1 MKRLCTT
8 PPHKL
13 CNSRSFMKD
22 CALLALVK
30 FCGPFTLQRLCTRLL
45 YEKLFTLLAR
55 ESLSTLFTREE
66 LCVCLDP
73 SWKVAYAVHRWKI
86 VCAQILHERF
96 CTLSPVKDFV
106 RNLLKEVFF
115 FLDFLSWTF
124 TVYRIGGKR
133 ETISLIHLYHIQ
145 PDPRHL
151 GISWAITAESSL
163 LHIAINRARTH
174 SYQPG
179 SNRVSLICERNS
191 QTTKLRA
198 LLCALPD
205 CERLY
210 TPICFLFCLVCK
222 NRSGSK
228 TYGVKTIL
236 NSFRV
241 CESCYN
247 GSAQFEFWFLMN
259 VVEGRMESLSNV

>member
-22 CALLALVK
+22 CALLARVK
-30 FCGPFTLQRLCTRLL
+30 FCGPVTHQRLCTRLL

-55 ESLSTLFTREE
+55 ERLSTLFTREE

-73 SWKVAYAVHRWKI
+73 SWKVAYPVHRWKI

-96 CTLSPVKDFV
+96 CTLFTHERFCAQLAEGS
-106 RNLLKEVFF
+106 F
-115 FLDFLSWTF
+115 FLSGFSFMNIHGLQD
-124 TVYRIGGKR
+124 RREG

-174 SYQPG
+174 IAINRARTVCLWFASAIRKPRSYAPCC
-179 SNRVSLICERNS
+179 VPSLIV
-191 QTTKLRA
+191 K
-198 LLCALPD
+198 D
-205 CERLY
+205 CI
-210 TPICFLFCLVCK
+210 P
-222 NRSGSK
+222 
-228 TYGVKTIL
+228 
-236 NSFRV
+236 
-241 CESCYN
+241 
-247 GSAQFEFWFLMN
+247 
-259 VVEGRMESLSNV
+259 